1 MATTSFSQYIKDLFD
16 EESDKKKSPNGL
28 ILSVF
33 YTNNSEIV
41 KVLEPQNDYML
52 VESATGTV
60 YAIPYS
66 SAIAKVTN
74 VSHSKSHEWKAK
86 P

>member
-1 MATTSFSQYIKDLFD
+1 MLTPKTFSQYIKDLFD

-33 YTNNSEIV
+33 YTNSSEIV
-41 KVLEPQNDYML
+41 RVIEPQNDYML
-52 VESATGTV
+52 VESINGSV
-60 YAIPYS
+60 FAIPYS

-74 VSHSKSHEWKAK
+74 VTHSQTHEWKGK
-86 P
+86 